1 VKRVLTVLSLA
12 IFALGTASAT
22 TAVTYSTSATFDGN
36 DGVIGE
42 TFGDINGDS
51 VTFSFVGLPGASV
64 VAPSGASFGTVNVAV
79 TGAGFTLL
87 NPIVFNLIIDQAV
100 PDILP
105 SFMIT
110 GTISA
115 STITADTSTS
125 TLSFSPAFFDT
136 SDNLRYTLTTPVGI
150 VPPSTNGGSSTLQ
163 GFITEITEVSTPE
176 PASLA
181 LMGAGLAGL
190 GLFARRKKVA

>member
-22 TAVTYSTSATFDGN
+22 TAVTYSTTATFDGSAT
-36 DGVIGE
+36 E
-42 TFGDINGDS
+42 TFGDINTDS
-51 VTFSFVGLPGASV
+51 VTFSFVGLTDANV

-79 TGAGFTLL
+79 TGNGASFAD
-87 NPIVFNLIIDQAV
+87 IVFNLIIDQSL
-100 PDILP
+100 PDDIP
-105 SFMIT
+105 AFMIT
-110 GTISA
+110 GTISGA
-115 STITADTSTS
+115 TITGTSS
-125 TLSFSPAFFDT
+125 SSILSFSPSTFDT

-150 VPPSTNGGSSTLQ
+150 VPPSTNDGSSTLQ
-163 GFITEITEVSTPE
+163 GFISEVSTPE

-190 GLFARRKKVA
+190 GLLARRKKVV